1 MSASGRKKVISRNIQ
16 KAKDGLGQSEGRK
29 KQNGRPESSQFDKSA
44 YDAVECKMC
53 EEVFENEDDQLM
65 QCERCDKWECLTCSG
80 LSDNDYKFLDSCS
93 LSIHWY
99 CQACNEQAVS
109 AFKADNLIE
118 ERCKMYCEELKLEIS
133 QVKSNLESKI
143 SNVEIKFSN
152 EAQSLKAQIEA
163 SESGIERKI
172 QEKLS
177 SSADQ
182 NIKEMEERERRKC
195 NIMIFNM
202 PESGSQDKDECIM
215 HDKKLVNQILEEI
228 EIPAKVCNMYRV
240 GGSESSNA
248 RPLRVILAS
257 ADEQKKVLNAAVKLK
272 SNAAFKD
279 IFINKDLTPLE
290 RQQRNLLVA
299 EKKRK
304 QAESEAA
311 GQSVSWVIHRGRVVQ
326 GRDKKKQM
334 QGQKGWRT

>member
-1 MSASGRKKVISRNIQ
+1 
-16 KAKDGLGQSEGRK
+16 
-29 KQNGRPESSQFDKSA
+29 
-44 YDAVECKMC
+44 MC
-53 EEVFENEDDQLM
+53 EEVFGNEEDQLM

-80 LSDNDYKFLDSCS
+80 LSVNYYRFLDSCS

-99 CQACNEQAVS
+99 CKACNEQAVS
-109 AFKADNLIE
+109 AVKADNLIE
-118 ERCKMYCEELKLEIS
+118 ERCKIYCEELKLEIA

-143 SNVEIKFSN
+143 SNVEIKLSN
-152 EAQSLKAQIEA
+152 EVQSLKAQVEA
-163 SESGIERKI
+163 SESDVERKI

-177 SSADQ
+177 NSADL

-195 NIMIFNM
+195 NIMVFNM
-202 PESGSQDKDECIM
+202 PESGSQDKEVCIA
-215 HDKKLVNQILEEI
+215 HDKDLVNEIFEEI
-228 EIPAKVCNMYRV
+228 EAPASVCNMYRV
-240 GGSESSNA
+240 GGKGGKNA

-257 ADEQKKVLNAAVKLK
+257 ADEQKKILNGAVKLK
-272 SNAAFKD
+272 SKAAFKN

-299 EKKRK
+299 EKKKK

-326 GRDKKKQM
+326 GRDKKKTDAM
-334 QGQKGWRT
+334 TGRVESIN